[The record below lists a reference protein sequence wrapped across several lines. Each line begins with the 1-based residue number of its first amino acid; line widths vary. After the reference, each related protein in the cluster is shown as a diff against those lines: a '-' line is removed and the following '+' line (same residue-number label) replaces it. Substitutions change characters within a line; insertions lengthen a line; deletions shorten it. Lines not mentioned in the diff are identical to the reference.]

1 MQDPV
6 REITGVVK
14 SLVEC
19 KDATEQ
25 QVALK
30 KYFTQNASF
39 DHPLCAVSS
48 RNGVSII
55 RRGRPELRTDLNSV
69 ERSWPSASISMASMH
84 L

>member
-19 KDATEQ
+19 KDATVQ

-30 KYFTQNASF
+30 KYFTQDASF
-39 DHPLCAVSS
+39 DHPLCAVTS
-48 RNGVSII
+48 RNGVGNPLFTF
-55 RRGRPELRTDLNSV
+55 RKKEGRNLRFCV
-69 ERSWPSASISMASMH
+69 Y
-84 L
+84 